1 MAIKFYFL
9 IMHIAITHYLT
20 AKVLQTA
27 LVRVPRLS
35 FLVGGGCGR
44 PRHLGG
50 LLLLL
55 LGRNALLA
63 QLVLRPPTLLILNS
77 RCRPLMELIRLLILT
92 GFVHY
97 QD

>member
-1 MAIKFYFL
+1 MVLLQAACLEVVTSTLIMAIKFYFL

-27 LVRVPRLS
+27 LVRVP
-35 FLVGGGCGR
+35 
-44 PRHLGG
+44 
-50 LLLLL
+50 
-55 LGRNALLA
+55 
-63 QLVLRPPTLLILNS
+63 PTLLILNS